1 MKETLL
7 LMHTTQKV
15 QAHLIA
21 GPCEKKVS
29 QKTAFRV
36 NHTTMLSERNEDFK
50 QQVYLFSRAG
60 TLATNGL
67 SPH

>member
-21 GPCEKKVS
+21 GPCEKKSPKKQHLVLTTPS
-29 QKTAFRV
+29 CYLNVIKTLNNKSICFLELE
-36 NHTTMLSERNEDFK
+36 HL
-50 QQVYLFSRAG
+50 
-60 TLATNGL
+60 
-67 SPH
+67 

>member
-21 GPCEKKVS
+21 GPCEKKIP
-29 QKTAFRV
+29 QKTASRV
-36 NHTTMLSERNEDFK
+36 NHTTMLSERNKNFK

-60 TLATNGL
+60 TLVRNGL